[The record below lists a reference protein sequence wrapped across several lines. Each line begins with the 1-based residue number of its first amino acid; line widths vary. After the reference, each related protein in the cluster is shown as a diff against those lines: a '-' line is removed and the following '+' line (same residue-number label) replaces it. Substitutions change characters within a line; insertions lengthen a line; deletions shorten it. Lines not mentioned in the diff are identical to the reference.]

1 MLNLRDIAEQAYML
15 AQKRGLET
23 DVISTLKHCAG
34 EVVEACEA
42 QTRLSWALDLESCEK
57 HRYSLGL
64 ELADIIICALTASA
78 RTGINIEEY
87 ITVAMQKN
95 AQRAYQE
102 QNNET
107 A

>member
-1 MLNLRDIAEQAYML
+1 MLNLNDIAEQSYIL
-15 AQKRGLET
+15 AKQRGLSI

-42 QTRLSWALDLESCEK
+42 QTRLMQSSDWNTSEK
-57 HRYSLGL
+57 HRVALGL

-78 RTGINIEEY
+78 RAGISIEDY
-87 ITVAMQKN
+87 INEAMKKN

>member
-1 MLNLRDIAEQAYML
+1 MLNLNDIAEQSYIL
-15 AQKRGLET
+15 AKQRGLST
-23 DVISTLKHCAG
+23 DMISTLKHCAG

-42 QTRLSWALDLESCEK
+42 QARLMEAQDWNTCEK
-57 HRYSLGL
+57 HKVALGL

-78 RTGINIEEY
+78 RAGINIEEY
-87 ITVAMQKN
+87 INKAMQKN

>member
-1 MLNLRDIAEQAYML
+1 MINLNDIAEQSYIIAKQRDL
-15 AQKRGLET
+15 NT
-23 DVISTLKHCAG
+23 DVLSTLKHCAG
-34 EVVEACEA
+34 EVVEATEA
-42 QTRLSWALDLESCEK
+42 LTKFMIAQDWNTCEK
-57 HRYSLGL
+57 HKVALGL

-78 RTGINIEEY
+78 RVGINIEDY
-87 ITVAMQKN
+87 INEAMQKN

>member
-1 MLNLRDIAEQAYML
+1 MLNLNDIAEQSYIL
-15 AQKRGLET
+15 AKQRGLSV

-42 QTRLSWALDLESCEK
+42 HTRLMQSSDRNTGEK
-57 HRYSLGL
+57 HRVLGL

-78 RTGINIEEY
+78 RAGISIEDY
-87 ITVAMQKN
+87 INEAMKKN